1 MDNSGARYARMKSNQ
16 DNQFAI
22 IYQSLYLANLLLLPI
37 ISFLALIYYF
47 HKATQENPKGVRLS
61 RYNRIHLYRCIQ
73 ISALAGVLLGVAP
86 VFYIFYS
93 AQFSTSVMVVVFYF
107 VTLHA
112 CFVLIGMFNLARAM
126 AKKLP
131 VF

>member
-1 MDNSGARYARMKSNQ
+1 MKSNQ

-22 IYQSLYLANLLLLPI
+22 IYQSLYLANLLLLPV

-47 HKATQENPKGVRLS
+47 HKANQENPQGFYLS
-61 RYNRIHLYRCIQ
+61 RFNRIHLYRCIQ
-73 ISALAGVLLGVAP
+73 ISALAGVLLCVAP
-86 VFYIFYS
+86 VSYIFYS
-93 AQFSTSVMVVVFYF
+93 AQFSASVMVTVFYF
-107 VTLHA
+107 VTFYA
-112 CFVLIGMFNLARAM
+112 CFVLIGMLNLARAM